1 MSADARVVMGFK
13 GIEHDEELSQS
24 VEKRC
29 RALANEFPETAQF
42 EVHMELEA
50 GEVAVRVHVSG
61 RDTQFA
67 SHARA
72 AQART
77 ASDTALEKLERELR
91 RHHDKRIFGARREA
105 QRSRSN
111 R

>member
-1 MSADARVVMGFK
+1 MSEDASVVMGFK
-13 GIEHDEELSQS
+13 GIDHDEQLGQA

-29 RALANEFPETAQF
+29 RALAIEFPETTHF
-42 EVHMELEA
+42 EVHVELEA
-50 GEVAVRVHVSG
+50 GEVAVRTHVSG

-72 AQART
+72 PQART

-91 RHHDKRIFGARREA
+91 ERDT
-105 QRSRSN
+105 
-111 R
+111 